1 MNWSKKL
8 ECYIGLYWKGLQG
21 KKQSRLLGPI
31 VSYEENEMLQ
41 QIRLTEI
48 NLRKLLSSCGYCSAD
63 GALTTKSKFKMLA
76 SPSPLGTPSGRL
88 S

>member
-1 MNWSKKL
+1 LDYTGKACK
-8 ECYIGLYWKGLQG
+8 E